1 MSESRLVHMANQIAT
16 YFRSAPHD
24 EAVAA
29 TLDHVTKF
37 WEPRMRRQILEHLR
51 AHQGDG
57 LNEIA
62 LAAVRKLA
70 EVEAAKGNLSA
81 SA

>member
-1 MSESRLVHMANQIAT
+1 MSESRLVYMANQIAI
-16 YFRSAPHD
+16 YFRTSPHD

-29 TLDHVTKF
+29 TLNHVTLF
-37 WEPRMRRQILEHLR
+37 WEPRMRRQILEHLS
-51 AHQGDG
+51 AHQGEG

-62 LAAVRKLA
+62 LAAIRKLA

>member
-1 MSESRLVHMANQIAT
+1 MSESRLVYMANQIAT
-16 YFRSAPHD
+16 YFRTRPHD
-24 EAVAA
+24 EAVAS
-29 TLDHVTKF
+29 TLNHVTLF

-51 AHQGDG
+51 AHKGEG

-62 LAAVRKLA
+62 LAAIRRLA

>member
-1 MSESRLVHMANQIAT
+1 VSESRLVYMANQIAT
-16 YFRSAPHD
+16 YFRTAPHE

-37 WEPRMRRQILEHLR
+37 WEPRMRRQIVDHLR
-51 AHQGDG
+51 AHEGEG

-70 EVEAAKGNLSA
+70 EIEAAKGKMSA
-81 SA
+81 SG

>member
-1 MSESRLVHMANQIAT
+1 MSESRLVYMANQIAV
-16 YFRSAPHD
+16 YFRTTPHE

-37 WEPRMRRQILEHLR
+37 WEPRMRRQILAHLSADR
-51 AHQGDG
+51 GEG

-62 LAAVRKLA
+62 LAAIRRLA
-70 EVEAAKGNLSA
+70 EVEAAKGKLSA
-81 SA
+81 FA

>member
-1 MSESRLVHMANQIAT
+1 MSESRLVYMANQIAT

-57 LNEIA
+57 LSEIA
-62 LAAVRKLA
+62 LAAIRKLA

>member
-1 MSESRLVHMANQIAT
+1 VSESRLVYMANQIAT
-16 YFRSAPHD
+16 YFRTTPHE

-37 WEPRMRRQILEHLR
+37 WEPRMRRQIVDHLR
-51 AHQGDG
+51 AHEGEG

-70 EVEAAKGNLSA
+70 EIEAAKGKMSA
-81 SA
+81 SG